1 MEPLVHDDQILCFRD
16 ERLIAETE
24 PPADVHERILLA
36 AHGGTVGQVA
46 HHAQDL
52 GDRAI
57 PHADLAL
64 LDEPRV
70 LDGTRGI
77 QHHLDAACAT
87 VAPDIEH
94 VLHAHRLP
102 AGEVDRHRDADV
114 GNPLGANLPHQR
126 IEFSD
131 VDVALERMR

>member
-1 MEPLVHDDQILCFRD
+1 MQN
-16 ERLIAETE
+16 AETSHANE
-24 PPADVHERILLA
+24 EYTMPCVEGLLA
-36 AHGGTVGQVA
+36 ATMALMTGHVQDCCLA
-46 HHAQDL
+46 HREAMACKIVSNL
-52 GDRAI
+52 N
-57 PHADLAL
+57 AL

-87 VAPDIEH
+87 EAPDIEH
-94 VLHAHRLP
+94 VLHTHRLP

-114 GNPLGANLPHQR
+114 GNPFGANLPHQR
-126 IEFSD
+126 IELSD